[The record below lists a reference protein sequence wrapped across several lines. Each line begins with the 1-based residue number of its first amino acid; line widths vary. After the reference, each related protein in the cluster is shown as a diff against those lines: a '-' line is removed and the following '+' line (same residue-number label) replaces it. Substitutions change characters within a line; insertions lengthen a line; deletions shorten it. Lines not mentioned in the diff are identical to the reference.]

1 MSVRPDGTLAD
12 IATPRTVGG
21 AVANRSEAGLWPSG
35 TPAKEQVRDAVG
47 EPIPDQLESELP
59 PSGTQTNVRVPD
71 AGLIQMSV
79 RPDETPADIA
89 APRPVGGA
97 VANRSEAS
105 GIPAKEQVREAVG
118 ESIPD
123 QLEAGPPPSGTQ
135 TNVRVPNAGLIQMSV
150 PPDETLAD
158 IATPRAF
165 GDAVAKRSEAG
176 LWPSGIPAKE
186 QVSGAVGEPIP
197 DQLEAVSPP
206 SGSQT
211 NVRVP
216 DAGLIQMSVRPVG
229 TLADIA
235 TPRPVGGAVANR
247 AEAGLWPSGIPAK
260 VNGAAGESI
269 PDGAESGASQAG
281 PPASVRFL
289 EAGAIQLVADPGRSG
304 AETALPRPVV
314 EEAADSAESGL
325 GLPGGH
331 ANART
336 AESSEIQLPRTVGAV
351 PPDRVALGLW
361 PIGAWAN
368 AVVGEAG
375 EVHIAARTGETAAD
389 IRMPRSV
396 GDAVPA
402 RVESGLWPSGL
413 PAAIE
418 LSHADGES
426 IPEYVESG
434 VSPSIAPA
442 NVRVLEADAIQM
454 AVRPGGTGAEV
465 AMPRSVGA
473 AVPSSLESGLWPH
486 DIPVNERMG
495 EVVAIEPPRT
505 DGEFISDQV
514 ESGSAP
520 SAARA
525 SERVLEVGAI
535 QRAVRRGETAAAVE
549 VSLPRPVVE
558 AVGGANVLVS
568 EAVTIQTAS
577 RLGETVSE
585 VATLLPV
592 VEAAPNQTESGS
604 WRAGVPMNE
613 QVEQAGAMRMPDSAE
628 PQTNERV
635 REARKIQET
644 ARPGETAS
652 DVAMLLPV
660 VESTPNRAESG
671 LWRSGI
677 PMNEQVE
684 QAGAI
689 RMPHS
694 AEPQTSEWVPE
705 ARTIQRAVRPGET
718 ASEVAMLLPLVEAAP
733 NRTES
738 SLWPSGVPMN
748 EQVEQT
754 GAIGMPHSAEPQ
766 ASEWVPEARTI
777 QRTARPGETASEVAM
792 LLPLVEA
799 APNRTESSLWPSG
812 VPMNEHVEPADAMR
826 MPHSAEPQTS
836 ERVSEGRTIQRAARS
851 GETASDVG
859 MLLPVV
865 EAVPNR
871 AESGLWPYGI
881 PVNEQEEQAGA
892 IRIPRSAGE
901 SIPHRIESG
910 LPQLRARTNVPAG
923 EQGAIRVAADPGDTA
938 TDIADPRPVLEAV
951 PDRAESGFWQADAPD
966 HALLGE
972 SGRIQIPRSIGE
984 SVPDHIESHSTS
996 LRARANVPAGEDGSV
1011 RKAVSPG
1018 QISAEPPMPRPVR
1031 TAVPNR
1037 VESRLWPPGAIA
1049 KASMGESRA
1058 NQTAAPPGE
1067 IGADAAVH
1075 RSAGA
1080 SIADHVESGSPLSLA
1095 RANPLAGEAR
1105 TIQTAALP
1113 AEMSAESAL
1122 HHPAADLLRG
1132 SQDSRPT
1139 AFPDPAVTPPAL
1151 SREQIPNH
1159 MESAPLRETNTV
1171 LSGPPVLQRRAVSP
1185 PPEHTPA
1192 RSEAPAPLPDETPSV
1207 TFIPRRS
1214 PSDSPTAYTVP
1225 MQALKAENVE
1235 VVNIP
1240 FPPAFWPRKPLS
1252 ASAQAFAPQAP
1263 ASPAEEMPEAISR
1276 QLESALRSLQPDLE
1290 RVPERQEAPQRT
1302 PNRSPRRNQRPPDA
1316 EATDPDESGDEPPSV
1331 HIQIGRIEIG
1341 NPGEPAPQVAAPP
1354 PLRPSL
1360 SLDEYLRRRDAGHL

>member
-1 MSVRPDGTLAD
+1 
-12 IATPRTVGG
+12 
-21 AVANRSEAGLWPSG
+21 
-35 TPAKEQVRDAVG
+35 
-47 EPIPDQLESELP
+47 
-59 PSGTQTNVRVPD
+59 
-71 AGLIQMSV
+71 
-79 RPDETPADIA
+79 
-89 APRPVGGA
+89 
-97 VANRSEAS
+97 
-105 GIPAKEQVREAVG
+105 
-118 ESIPD
+118 
-123 QLEAGPPPSGTQ
+123 
-135 TNVRVPNAGLIQMSV
+135 
-150 PPDETLAD
+150 
-158 IATPRAF
+158 
-165 GDAVAKRSEAG
+165 
-176 LWPSGIPAKE
+176 
-186 QVSGAVGEPIP
+186 
-197 DQLEAVSPP
+197 
-206 SGSQT
+206 
-211 NVRVP
+211 
-216 DAGLIQMSVRPVG
+216 
-229 TLADIA
+229 
-235 TPRPVGGAVANR
+235 
-247 AEAGLWPSGIPAK
+247 
-260 VNGAAGESI
+260 
-269 PDGAESGASQAG
+269 
-281 PPASVRFL
+281 
-289 EAGAIQLVADPGRSG
+289 
-304 AETALPRPVV
+304 
-314 EEAADSAESGL
+314 
-325 GLPGGH
+325 
-331 ANART
+331 
-336 AESSEIQLPRTVGAV
+336 
-351 PPDRVALGLW
+351 
-361 PIGAWAN
+361 
-368 AVVGEAG
+368 
-375 EVHIAARTGETAAD
+375 
-389 IRMPRSV
+389 
-396 GDAVPA
+396 
-402 RVESGLWPSGL
+402 
-413 PAAIE
+413 
-418 LSHADGES
+418 
-426 IPEYVESG
+426 
-434 VSPSIAPA
+434 
-442 NVRVLEADAIQM
+442 
-454 AVRPGGTGAEV
+454 
-465 AMPRSVGA
+465 
-473 AVPSSLESGLWPH
+473 
-486 DIPVNERMG
+486 
-495 EVVAIEPPRT
+495 
-505 DGEFISDQV
+505 
-514 ESGSAP
+514 
-520 SAARA
+520 
-525 SERVLEVGAI
+525 
-535 QRAVRRGETAAAVE
+535 
-549 VSLPRPVVE
+549 
-558 AVGGANVLVS
+558 
-568 EAVTIQTAS
+568 
-577 RLGETVSE
+577 
-585 VATLLPV
+585 
-592 VEAAPNQTESGS
+592 
-604 WRAGVPMNE
+604 
-613 QVEQAGAMRMPDSAE
+613 
-628 PQTNERV
+628 
-635 REARKIQET
+635 
-644 ARPGETAS
+644 
-652 DVAMLLPV
+652 
-660 VESTPNRAESG
+660 
-671 LWRSGI
+671 
-677 PMNEQVE
+677 
-684 QAGAI
+684 
-689 RMPHS
+689 
-694 AEPQTSEWVPE
+694 
-705 ARTIQRAVRPGET
+705 
-718 ASEVAMLLPLVEAAP
+718 MLLPLVEAAP